1 MGQLNFRL
9 IILVTILALFS
20 MSGIVYSSGG
30 VQTKMLSQSTDPSS
44 LNPNVSCSASVVT
57 IFDITDNKTKLS
69 SYNNSPFSPGITPPA
84 TYSNALQVDGS
95 SSNSAGSS
103 TSISVTLSTTN
114 VNDVIYLAIGSNKAQ
129 SSYTV
134 KDNAGLSW
142 TIRKHISTSP
152 DLATYAAISSSAL
165 KSDTITVTA
174 STSASL
180 NVFVFGITGA
190 DTQSFADAFDENK
203 AVPSHNSGTG
213 STLSTKISTYSYN
226 DMLIGVGVQLNGR
239 TLSAV
244 SPFTMIGGGSSK
256 TLGAENHTVST
267 WESNFPIKF
276 TSTGTG
282 AWVMI
287 GDAVSRDGGPD
298 GGGAKRWLTNALGNA
313 PTGWVS
319 PGPACTITNLKGVS
333 EPSFVQIDNVKVSA
347 LKISRD
353 CSTNYDLINGGTSMG
368 GTFCDYVFNAYDPSV
383 NPSKCTS
390 PSSPACY
397 GIIHVEIDQDWQG
410 AGYFGYCGS
419 TCSPSSLVTL
429 IKAHPNAEINIQGF
443 VYWDPEAI
451 NSPGHSFSGWE
462 IHPMTSWVCV
472 LNC

>member
-1 MGQLNFRL
+1 MTRVNYKL
-9 IILVTILALFS
+9 IILVATILVLS
-20 MSGIVYSSGG
+20 SISGIVYSSAG
-30 VQTKMLSQSTDPSS
+30 VQTKMLSLSTDPSS
-44 LNPNVSCSASVVT
+44 LNPNVSCSASLVT

-69 SYNNSPFSPGITPPA
+69 SYNNSPFSPGITPP
-84 TYSNALQVDGS
+84 TSYSDALQIDGS
-95 SSNSAGSS
+95 AANTVGSS
-103 TSISVTLSTTN
+103 TSVSVTLSTAN
-114 VNDVIYLAIGSNKAQ
+114 SNDVIYLAIGSTKAQ

-134 KDNAGLSW
+134 SDSAGHSW
-142 TIRKHISTSP
+142 TQRKHISKSP
-152 DLATYAAISSSAL
+152 DLATFATISSSAL
-165 KSDTITVTA
+165 TSDTITVKAT
-174 STSASL
+174 TSASL

-226 DMLIGVGVQLNGR
+226 DMLIGVAVQLNGR

-244 SPFTMIGGGSSK
+244 SPFMMIGGSSSK
-256 TLGAENHTVST
+256 TLGVENDTVST

-287 GDAVSRDGGPD
+287 GDAVSRDGGPH
-298 GGGAKRWLTNALGNA
+298 GGGAKRWLSNALGNA
-313 PTGWVS
+313 PAGWVS

-333 EPSFVQIDNVKVSA
+333 GQPSFVQIDNVKVSG
-347 LKISRD
+347 LKKSTD
-353 CSTNYDLINGGTSMG
+353 CSANYDLINGGASMG

-390 PSSPACY
+390 ASSTACY

-410 AGYFGYCGS
+410 AGYCA
-419 TCSPSSLVTL
+419 TQCSPSSLVTL
-429 IKAHPNAEINIQGF
+429 IKNHPSAEIDIQGF
-443 VYWDPEAI
+443 VYWDPEAV

-462 IHPMTSWVCV
+462 IHPMTSWACV
-472 LNC
+472 SGC